1 MSFRVEFADGDV
13 IWLPYSKDLDET
25 EAFGTYTASLPM
37 LEHLSYGPKRA
48 KEFLAELR
56 RAAIQGY
63 AVGDILY
70 VDIRC
75 YSTAWYDEELTF
87 LEERYD
93 KVYVV
98 LYEITGV
105 TPKVLKAYCPTY
117 DEVWEATTGTTKLDA
132 YWCYTYGRTTELGE
146 DMVLVTPEMCLRYP
160 ALISPDVGTRERVLR
175 HHFPERYQAS
185 VERKKGRG
193 KKTDV
198 AGVHDST
205 AKASE
210 RELPK
215 EGVVARR
222 RRKL

>member
-1 MSFRVEFADGDV
+1 
-13 IWLPYSKDLDET
+13 
-25 EAFGTYTASLPM
+25 M

-56 RAAIQGY
+56 RTTVQGY

-87 LEERYD
+87 LEDRYD

-198 AGVHDST
+198 AGVQDST
-205 AKASE
+205 AKSSVQ
-210 RELPK
+210 ELPK
-215 EGVVARR
+215 EGVVTR